1 MHNLEL
7 DVVGKLEP
15 IIIDPKQVCYIYTMR
30 LLDELAEGN
39 SVEESNMLIYW
50 DILSNTVKTA
60 PLTPYLKE
68 QLTKKLDEYIKN
80 TYFTEPKSNHFTAAG
95 AEMITTSYS
104 WWRVINKQDADEHI
118 QPYLERGSY
127 DTYDIDKSDYDV
139 LKPWSIK
146 MTDIICIG
154 KEKGQKLPILC
165 FNKDDETVWIPISL
179 SDYDA
184 LSALIPDI
192 MNKFYPESRLGYWTK
207 GHYWSKKKAPTEL
220 EDKYKLGKDWVEVA
234 PLEWVT
240 D

>member
-1 MHNLEL
+1 MYNLDI
-7 DVVGKLEP
+7 DVVNECEP
-15 IIIDPKQVCYIYTMR
+15 IRIDPKQVCYIYTMR
-30 LLDELAEGN
+30 LLDELTEGN

-50 DILSNTVKTA
+50 DTLSNTVKTA
-60 PLTPYLKE
+60 TLTVNSKE
-68 QLTKKLDEYIKN
+68 KLTKQLDAYIKN
-80 TYFTEPKSNHFTAAG
+80 TYFTKSKSNNFTAAG

-104 WWRVINKQDADEHI
+104 WWRVTNKVDDDEKI
-118 QPYLERGSY
+118 QPYLERGRYGIGSSKY
-127 DTYDIDKSDYDV
+127 YVT
-139 LKPWSIK
+139 LPWSIK

-165 FNKDDETVWIPISL
+165 FNKDDDLYCLPISL

-207 GHYWSKKKAPTEL
+207 GHYWSKRKEPTEL
-220 EDKYKLGKDWVEVA
+220 EDKYKLGIDWVEVA

>member
-1 MHNLEL
+1 MYNLDI
-7 DVVGKLEP
+7 DVVNEYEP
-15 IIIDPKQVCYIYTMR
+15 IRIDPKQVCYIYTMR
-30 LLDELAEGN
+30 LLDELVEGN
-39 SVEESNMLIYW
+39 AVEESSMLIYW
-50 DILSNTVKTA
+50 DTLSNTVKTA
-60 PLTPYLKE
+60 TLTPNSKE
-68 QLTKKLDEYIKN
+68 KLTKQLDEYIKN
-80 TYFTEPKSNHFTAAG
+80 TYFTKFKSNHFTAAG

-104 WWRVINKQDADEHI
+104 WWRVTNKQDADEHI

-127 DTYDIDKSDYDV
+127 GIGKSVYGV

-165 FNKDDETVWIPISL
+165 FNENDEIVTLSISL

-207 GHYWSKKKAPTEL
+207 GHYWSKRKDPTEL